1 MSGGRSIVG
10 VSAFSAS
17 ALSWSCSSS
26 ELASSNGLA
35 TTSWARG
42 ADGRWWLLGAPND
55 DATALAVASAPP
67 PVVKSGTD
75 SGSSRNEKL
84 PRRPPP

>member
-55 DATALAVASAPP
+55 DATALAVGAPP